1 MAKTIEF
8 VNVVA
13 EGDTIKY
20 KLRDN
25 TGLHLLKE
33 EEVDAWVKYCHTENF
48 GLSLESLPESV
59 LLIPA
64 MLYLMPVTY
73 FYGVDLVVPSMDKTL
88 YEDMPTIYAAY
99 SKIYGPFK
107 EEWRGKVI
115 ANAIVENPMP
125 ESRFDRIVFFSGGV
139 DSVHAGI
146 NNPGRRNVLVTVP
159 SIEYVKKYSRANTGE
174 DFLFVKSRLIRE
186 FSEVTESDWIMITN
200 NFMED
205 VFDDK
210 KIQYELQNFFKLD
223 SEAFQFDGWFGLK
236 YIGNLLSSAP
246 FAYAMGIGYLVFGSA
261 FEQLEETCASNMS
274 GANPDLS
281 DSFKFAGVSFTEQDG
296 LLVRRSQKVK
306 RIVDWCLAH
315 GKRTQLWVCFDDS
328 REQCGVCTKCVRTQL
343 NLLVAGQNPADWG
356 FKDFNERQFS
366 RLVRGYGYQ
375 ERKMCWL
382 WDNQSAIDDNR
393 VYPYCDDLLHWFKEV
408 GYKKYSKRNHVIAKY
423 GRIFRLYR
431 YPHYMKVLVKRAM
444 GKVR

>member
-1 MAKTIEF
+1 MAKTIEI
-8 VNVVA
+8 VNVVT

-33 EEVDAWVKYCHTENF
+33 EEVDAWVKYYHTENF

-64 MLYLMPVTY
+64 MLYLMPATW
-73 FYGVDLVVPSMDKTL
+73 FYGVDLIVPFVDKTL
-88 YEDMPTIYAAY
+88 HEDLPSIYAAY
-99 SKIYGPFK
+99 SRIYGPFK
-107 EEWRGKVI
+107 KEWRGKVI
-115 ANAIVENPMP
+115 ANTIVENPMP

-139 DSVHAGI
+139 DAVHAGI

-159 SIEYVKKYSRANTGE
+159 SIEYMRKYSRTNAGE
-174 DFLFVKSRLIRE
+174 DFLYVKSRLIRE

-210 KIQYELQNFFKLD
+210 KIQYELKNSFKLD
-223 SEAFQFDGWFGLK
+223 SEAFRFDGWFGLK

-246 FAYAMGIGYLVFGSA
+246 FAYAMGIGYLVFGST
-261 FEQLEETCASNMS
+261 FEQLEEACASNMD
-274 GANPDLS
+274 GANPELS

-296 LLVRRSQKVK
+296 LFVRRSQKVK

-315 GKRTQLWVCFDDS
+315 GKRTQLWTCCDDC
-328 REQCGVCTKCVRTQL
+328 REQCGVCVKCVRTQL
-343 NLLVAGQNPADWG
+343 NLLVAGQHPADWG
-356 FKDFNERQFS
+356 FKNFNERRFS
-366 RLVRGYGYQ
+366 RLIRGYGYQ
-375 ERKMCWL
+375 ERSMCWL
-382 WDNQSAIDDNR
+382 WDNLAAIDDNK
-393 VYPYCDDLLHWFKEV
+393 VYPYCDDLLHWLMGI
-408 GYKKYSKRNHVIAKY
+408 GYKKYFKRSHVVATY
-423 GRIFRLYR
+423 GRIFNLRR

-444 GKVR
+444 GRG